1 MVLRRCLLPKESSR
15 IDETIENRVV
25 WRMAVLVLF
34 QLNEHQNGHAPN
46 DAVLDGFVYSGRF
59 LRKQASTAH
68 LLDFK
73 SIKCLVLADLLQY
86 FSHMRLVDL
95 VI

>member
-1 MVLRRCLLPKESSR
+1 MALRRCLLPKESSR

-73 SIKCLVLADLLQY
+73 SVKCLVLADLFTVLFTY
-86 FSHMRLVDL
+86 AMVDL